1 MEKTDLLGLT
11 EEELMDLAKAA
22 GEAPFRG
29 KQIFKWLSRPV
40 SRQFRSPLLRPCG
53 HPPFFDPGQNAIW
66 LYYIASACF
75 FQ

>member
-29 KQIFKWLSRPV
+29 KQIFKWLSRDVRDFDEMTDLPV
-40 SRQFRSPLLRPCG
+40 KLLSLI
-53 HPPFFDPGQNAIW
+53 HI
-66 LYYIASACF
+66 
-75 FQ
+75 